1 MDKKTFSL
9 ICAIITSILWGSAF
23 VAQDMG
29 MDFIGPHTFNVG
41 RFLVGFLTLLP
52 FFFIFEFKKINLKKI
67 NKKKVAYFLFFLG
80 FILAIGQE
88 LQQIS
93 LIYTD
98 VANTGVF
105 TVFYVLV
112 VPVISYFIFSKKMHW
127 SIWPAVLVCLI
138 GGLLL
143 SELKNTSVRLGDT
156 LGILSAFCWGIHIL
170 LIRKTID
177 FFNYPITI
185 AMSQCFVAFVILMP
199 PMYFFEDPTINNI
212 LNDSYEIIYVGV
224 LSSGLAFL
232 LQTYSLQ
239 NISPAPAAI
248 VFSLEGVFAAI
259 FAWLILDQFLNEIK
273 ILGIILILSAVIFS
287 QLMPIYDKKKYGRN

>member
-1 MDKKTFSL
+1 
-9 ICAIITSILWGSAF
+9 
-23 VAQDMG
+23 MG

-41 RFLVGFLTLLP
+41 RFLIGFLTLVP
-52 FFFIFEFKKINLKKI
+52 FFFIFEFKNINFKQLDKRKI
-67 NKKKVAYFLFFLG
+67 AYFLFYLG
-80 FILAIGQE
+80 FVLAIGQE

-127 SIWPAVLVCLI
+127 SIWPSVFICIL

-143 SELKNTSVRLGDT
+143 SELNNYSVRLGDT
-156 LGILSAFCWGIHIL
+156 LGILSAFCWGVHIL
-170 LIRKTID
+170 LIRKTVEM
-177 FFNYPITI
+177 FNFPITI
-185 AMSQCFVAFVILMP
+185 AMSQCFVACLVLIGIEMFNFPITIAMSQCFVACLVLIG
-199 PMYFFEDPTINNI
+199 PMFYFEDPTFSNF
-212 LNDSYEIIYVGV
+212 LKDSYEVLYVGI

-259 FAWLILDQFLNEIK
+259 LAWLILDQFLNEIK
-273 ILGIILILSAVIFS
+273 VLGIFLILAAVIFS
-287 QLMPIYDKKKYGRN
+287 QLMPIYDKKNYGRN

>member
-9 ICAIITSILWGSAF
+9 ICAILTSILWGSAF

-112 VPVISYFIFSKKMHW
+112 VPVISYFVFSKKMHW
-127 SIWPAVLVCLI
+127 SIWPAVLICLV

-143 SELKNTSVRLGDT
+143 SELKNTSVRLGDS
-156 LGILSAFCWGIHIL
+156 LGILSAFCWGVHIL

-185 AMSQCFVAFVILMP
+185 AMSQCLVAFLILIP
-199 PMYFFEDPTINNI
+199 PMYFFEDPSISNI
-212 LNDSYEIIYVGV
+212 LKDSYEIIYVGV

-273 ILGIILILSAVIFS
+273 ILGIFLILSAVIFS

>member
-9 ICAIITSILWGSAF
+9 ICAILTSILWGSAF

-67 NKKKVAYFLFFLG
+67 NKKKVGYFLFFLG

-127 SIWPAVLVCLI
+127 SIWPAVVVCLI

-143 SELKNTSVRLGDT
+143 SELKNTSVRLGDS

-185 AMSQCFVAFVILMP
+185 AMSQCLVAFVILMP

-287 QLMPIYDKKKYGRN
+287 QLMPIYDKKKYG

>member
-1 MDKKTFSL
+1 VNKYFFSL
-9 ICAIITSILWGSAF
+9 VCAIITSILWGSAF

-52 FFFIFEFKKINLKKI
+52 FFLLFEIKKIKKKKI
-67 NKKKVAYFLFFLG
+67 DNRKAFSYLVLLG
-80 FILAIGQE
+80 FILGVGQA

-105 TVFYVLV
+105 TVMYVLM
-112 VPVISYFIFSKKMHW
+112 VPFISYFIFSKKIHW
-127 SIWPAVLVCLI
+127 SVWPAVVFCLI

-143 SELKNTSVRLGDT
+143 SELKNISVRYGDM
-156 LGILSAFCWGIHIL
+156 LSILSAFCWAFHIIY
-170 LIRKTID
+170 IRRTVEFFD
-177 FFNYPITI
+177 FPITI
-185 AMSQCFVAFVILMP
+185 AMSQCFVAFLFTILPMVIYENPSLA
-199 PMYFFEDPTINNI
+199 NI
-212 LNDSYEIIYVGV
+212 FMDSYEILYVGI

-232 LQTYSLQ
+232 LQTYTLQ
-239 NISPAPAAI
+239 NLTPAPAAI
-248 VFSLEGVFAAI
+248 IFSLEGVFAAL

-273 ILGIILILSAVIFS
+273 ILGIFLILFAVIFS
-287 QLMPIYDKKKYGRN
+287 QIIPIYGKKNYGRN

>member
-127 SIWPAVLVCLI
+127 SIWPAVIVCLI

-143 SELKNTSVRLGDT
+143 SELKNTSVRLGDS

-185 AMSQCFVAFVILMP
+185 AMSQCLVAFLILMP
-199 PMYFFEDPTINNI
+199 PMYFFEDPSISNI
-212 LNDSYEIIYVGV
+212 LKDSYEIIYVGV

-273 ILGIILILSAVIFS
+273 ILGIFLILSAVIFS